1 MTDSANAGD
10 RRLVLP
16 GRFRAAV
23 FDMDGVLLD
32 SEPLWITVYADVAA
46 RHGGSYGAADRPGT
60 LGQPLSG
67 TVRYLAGKLGA
78 DPEVIAVEVGDA
90 IGRHYLDGPPLV
102 AGAGELVAAL
112 AGRLPM
118 AVATNT
124 TGDVATRALAASGL
138 EGFGAVVS
146 GADLGSP
153 KPHPAVYLEAC
164 RRLGVDPAEAVAF
177 EDSAVGIRSALDA
190 GLTVVAVPQ
199 EGVDLSG
206 AGAHI
211 VLASLGDVTLEP

>member
-1 MTDSANAGD
+1 MTHSANVGD
-10 RRLVLP
+10 RLVLP

-23 FDMDGVLLD
+23 FDMDGILLD
-32 SEPLWITVYADVAA
+32 SEPLWVIVFSEVAA
-46 RHGGSYGAADRPGT
+46 RHGGSYGESDRAGT

-67 TVRYLAGKLGA
+67 TVRYLAGKLGTS
-78 DPEVIAVEVGDA
+78 PTVIAAEIGDA
-90 IGRHYLDGPPLV
+90 MFEQYLDGPPLV

-124 TGDVATRALAASGL
+124 IGDVATRALAASGL
-138 EGFGAVVS
+138 GGFGAVVS

-164 RRLGVDPAEAVAF
+164 RRLGVDPAETVAF
-177 EDSAVGIRSALDA
+177 EDSAVGIQSASNA
-190 GLTVVAVPQ
+190 GLTVVAVAQ
-199 EGVDLSG
+199 EGVDLAG

-211 VLASLGDVTLEP
+211 LLGSLRDVAVES

>member
-1 MTDSANAGD
+1 MTHSATAGD
-10 RRLVLP
+10 RLVLP
-16 GRFRAAV
+16 GRFRAVV
-23 FDMDGVLLD
+23 FDMDGILLD
-32 SEPLWITVYADVAA
+32 SEPLRVVVFSEVAA
-46 RHGGSYGAADRPGT
+46 RHGGSYGESDRPGT
-60 LGQPLSG
+60 LGQPLTG
-67 TVRYLAGKLGA
+67 TVRYLAEKLGA
-78 DPEVIAVEVGDA
+78 SPTAIAAEIGDA
-90 IGRHYLDGPPLV
+90 MLAHYLDGPPLV

-124 TGDVATRALAASGL
+124 IGDVATRALAASGL
-138 EGFGAVVS
+138 GGFGAVVS

-177 EDSAVGIRSALDA
+177 EDSAVGIRSAVDA

-211 VLASLGDVTLEP
+211 LLASLGDVVLES